1 MLRIEKMDLH
11 KLEKAW
17 WVSFFGCKRGE
28 SSLGFFGAKMLP
40 RRSHE
45 NGKENGKETMLR
57 KCSFFVKCSFAG
69 RGSFLQMC
77 FSLLDVGVFL
87 E

>member
-1 MLRIEKMDLH
+1 MGEF
-11 KLEKAW
+11 
-17 WVSFFGCKRGE
+17 FFGCKRGE

-57 KCSFFVKCSFAG
+57 KCSFFVKCSFAVSG
-69 RGSFLQMC
+69 LSCSFLQMC